1 MNAVIAAV
9 PPVVTGMPVAVTIAV
24 AVTAAV
30 ALVMLAAMLRRTLR
44 PTRLTVGISVISA
57 LAVLVGAL
65 LVGGSLTQP
74 PTAAA
79 TEGSTSRAQAYPPI
93 ELKLTGLQLPTI

>member
-1 MNAVIAAV
+1 MHAVLVAA
-9 PPVVTGMPVAVTIAV
+9 PAAAASGGYPVAVTIAV
-24 AVTAAV
+24 AVTALV
-30 ALVMLAAMLRRTLR
+30 AIGMVVVMLRRTMR
-44 PTRLTVGISVISA
+44 PTRLTVGISVVSV

-79 TEGSTSRAQAYPPI
+79 APQPATKGVGTVE
-93 ELKLTGLQLPTI
+93 KLEGLQLPTI

>member
-1 MNAVIAAV
+1 MV
-9 PPVVTGMPVAVTIAV
+9 
-24 AVTAAV
+24 
-30 ALVMLAAMLRRTLR
+30 
-44 PTRLTVGISVISA
+44 SA

-79 TEGSTSRAQAYPPI
+79 EQDRAPKGVTVV
-93 ELKLTGLQLPTI
+93 ERLDGFQLPTI

>member
-1 MNAVIAAV
+1 MHAVLAVAPATAASS
-9 PPVVTGMPVAVTIAV
+9 GYPVAVTIAV
-24 AVTAAV
+24 AAT
-30 ALVMLAAMLRRTLR
+30 ALVAIGMVVVMLRRTMR
-44 PTRLTVGISVISA
+44 PTRLTVGISMVSA

-79 TEGSTSRAQAYPPI
+79 EQDRAPKGVAVVD
-93 ELKLTGLQLPTI
+93 KLEGLQLPTI